1 MTRDIRIS
9 GQGRE
14 ESQDP
19 PGQKENLARFRRGRR
34 AGDLVRGTFLRL
46 ETGRPGTAWINFEGS
61 TLLAALPQELIP
73 PALAVMQAKG
83 ASSPPGAKARP
94 FPLRTGDL
102 CFFHLQALDPEPVLR
117 MLNRAEAEAH
127 RLSLRV

>member
-1 MTRDIRIS
+1 
-9 GQGRE
+9 
-14 ESQDP
+14 
-19 PGQKENLARFRRGRR
+19 
-34 AGDLVRGTFLRL
+34 VRGTFLRL
-46 ETGRPGTAWINFEGS
+46 EASRPGTAWINFDDS
-61 TLLAALPQELIP
+61 TLLAALPQELIS
-73 PALAVMQAKG
+73 PALAAMQTRG

-117 MLNRAEAEAH
+117 MLSLAEAEAH